1 MSMKFSHIITHW
13 EASEAAEIIH
23 LLDQL
28 RDVLW
33 LNYREDIE
41 GRQETNPHHH
51 SQDSTQQNLDF
62 DDPFPF

>member
-13 EASEAAEIIH
+13 DASEAADIIH

-28 RDVLW
+28 REVLW

-41 GRQETNPHHH
+41 GMQTENQNHPIQ
-51 SQDSTQQNLDF
+51 SSAQQDLDF

>member
-33 LNYREDIE
+33 LNYQEDIQ
-41 GRQETNPHHH
+41 GMQETNQNHRI
-51 SQDSTQQNLDF
+51 QDSAQQNLDF